1 MTTDDRID
9 VLETRVRT
17 LKRAAYLFCRLFAVG
32 LFVVATSIHSV
43 PVAEASAQAAAALV
57 QKIIDDRVEAGL
69 APAIVVGIVRKDG
82 TKEFYC
88 AGKLKAGGTEEVD
101 ENTIFEI
108 GSISKV
114 FTTLLMAQLEEQG
127 DLEFSDHAQSFLPAG
142 VTMPIK
148 EGASQPSG
156 ETPPTHITL
165 EHLATHT
172 SGLPRMPSN
181 FQPKD
186 PSNPYADYT
195 CQRLYDFL
203 SSHALE
209 GAVGREPVYS
219 NLGTGL
225 LGHILELQTGK
236 SYEQLL
242 IARICKPLDMDS
254 TTARPRPRDA
264 VRVATAHTGSTPVS
278 AWDFAA
284 LAGCGAI
291 NSTATDMVIFAA
303 ANLGQMD
310 TPLLNAMRLC
320 HAPRTTSARSPV
332 KIGLGWHILGE
343 PGREVIWHNGGTYGF
358 ASFMG
363 IRPDTG
369 EGVIVLSNAS
379 YRGVDRIGFHLLDD
393 GHKLDKLP
401 ELVTI
406 DPRILSDYVGIY
418 SLNPD
423 LKLTIKNDND
433 QLFVMVSGQSFFP
446 VYPTGRD
453 KFALKVV
460 DAQLSFVRN
469 QEGKVDRLVLHQ
481 NGLDQEALKTN

>member
-1 MTTDDRID
+1 MTTDNRID
-9 VLETRVRT
+9 ALEPRVRA
-17 LKRAAYLFCRLFAVG
+17 LRRVAYLFCRLFAAG
-32 LFVVATSIHSV
+32 LFVVATSMHSV
-43 PVAEASAQAAAALV
+43 PVAEACTQATAALV
-57 QKIIDDRVEAGL
+57 QKIIDARVEAEL

-88 AGKLKAGGTEEVD
+88 AGKLKAGGTEQVD

-114 FTTLLMAQLEEQG
+114 LTTLLMAQMEEQG

-148 EGASQPSG
+148 EGISQPSG

-165 EHLATHT
+165 EHLATHS

-186 PSNPYADYT
+186 PSNPFADYT

-203 SSHALE
+203 SSHTLE
-209 GAVGREPVYS
+209 GEMGQIVYS
-219 NLGTGL
+219 NLGMGL
-225 LGHILELQTGK
+225 LGHILELQSGK

-242 IARICKPLDMDS
+242 IVRICEPLGMNS
-254 TTARPRPRDA
+254 TTTRPRPRDA
-264 VRVATAHTGSTPVS
+264 ARVATAHMGRAPVS

-284 LAGCGAI
+284 LAGCGDI
-291 NSTATDMVIFAA
+291 NSTATDMLIFAA
-303 ANLGQMD
+303 ANLGQLD

-320 HAPRTTSARSPV
+320 HAPRVTSARSPV
-332 KIGLGWHILGE
+332 KIGLGWHLLGQ
-343 PGREVIWHNGGTYGF
+343 PGREIIWHNGGTYGF

-363 IRPDTG
+363 FRPDTG
-369 EGVIVLSNAS
+369 EGVIILSNAS

-406 DPRILSDYVGIY
+406 DPRILSDYVGFY

-423 LKLTIKNDND
+423 MKLTIKNDND

-453 KFALKVV
+453 EFAFKVA
-460 DAQLSFVRN
+460 DARISFVRN
-469 QEGKVDRLVLHQ
+469 QQGKVDRLVLHQ